1 MKVLVYGYGL
11 MGKKVAHAVMNDADL
26 ELVGVV
32 SPVFDVQPEVPAYK
46 SLDEVQYD
54 IDAII
59 DFSHPANLDSIL
71 AYALKN
77 KCKVV
82 FATTGFSAEDL
93 KKIEEASHEIALFQS
108 YNTSYGVAMMNKMV
122 SEFAKEFF
130 EHRFDIEIMEKH
142 HNQKI
147 DSPSGTAV
155 MLYDGINNALDD
167 SLEPTYDR
175 HSIHRKRERN
185 EVGISSIRGGTIFG
199 EHTVMFAGQ
208 DEIVEVKHTALSK
221 EVFANGAV
229 AALKALMNKDK
240 GLFDLKT
247 LY

>member
-26 ELVGVV
+26 ELAGVV

-46 SLDEVQYD
+46 SLDEVQDD

-71 AYALKN
+71 SYALKN

-108 YNTSYGVAMMNKMV
+108 YNTSYGVALMNKMV

-130 EHRFDIEIMEKH
+130 EHHFDIEIMEKH

-185 EVGISSIRGGTIFG
+185 E
-199 EHTVMFAGQ
+199 
-208 DEIVEVKHTALSK
+208 EIGRAHV
-221 EVFANGAV
+221 
-229 AALKALMNKDK
+229 
-240 GLFDLKT
+240 
-247 LY
+247 

>member
-26 ELVGVV
+26 ELAGVV

-46 SLDEVQYD
+46 SLDEVQDD

-71 AYALKN
+71 SYALKN

-130 EHRFDIEIMEKH
+130 EHHFDIEIMEKH

-155 MLYDGINNALDD
+155 MLYDGINNALV
-167 SLEPTYDR
+167 EIY
-175 HSIHRKRERN
+175 
-185 EVGISSIRGGTIFG
+185 V
-199 EHTVMFAGQ
+199 TV
-208 DEIVEVKHTALSK
+208 E
-221 EVFANGAV
+221 
-229 AALKALMNKDK
+229 
-240 GLFDLKT
+240 LKT
-247 LY
+247 DMISPVSEKTNKIDYDVLIASTVINGRVPEFYGGLIQSKSNNFSIPIE

>member
-1 MKVLVYGYGL
+1 
-11 MGKKVAHAVMNDADL
+11 
-26 ELVGVV
+26 
-32 SPVFDVQPEVPAYK
+32 
-46 SLDEVQYD
+46 
-54 IDAII
+54 
-59 DFSHPANLDSIL
+59 
-71 AYALKN
+71 
-77 KCKVV
+77 
-82 FATTGFSAEDL
+82 
-93 KKIEEASHEIALFQS
+93 
-108 YNTSYGVAMMNKMV
+108 MMNKMV

-130 EHRFDIEIMEKH
+130 EHHFDIEIMEKH

-155 MLYDGINNALDD
+155 MLYDGINKALDD

>member
-1 MKVLVYGYGL
+1 
-11 MGKKVAHAVMNDADL
+11 
-26 ELVGVV
+26 
-32 SPVFDVQPEVPAYK
+32 
-46 SLDEVQYD
+46 
-54 IDAII
+54 
-59 DFSHPANLDSIL
+59 
-71 AYALKN
+71 
-77 KCKVV
+77 
-82 FATTGFSAEDL
+82 
-93 KKIEEASHEIALFQS
+93 
-108 YNTSYGVAMMNKMV
+108 
-122 SEFAKEFF
+122 
-130 EHRFDIEIMEKH
+130 MEKH

>member
-26 ELVGVV
+26 ELAGVV

-46 SLDEVQYD
+46 SLDEVQDD

-71 AYALKN
+71 SYALKN

-130 EHRFDIEIMEKH
+130 EHHLILKSWKNIIIRKLIH
-142 HNQKI
+142 HQ
-147 DSPSGTAV
+147 V
-155 MLYDGINNALDD
+155 L
-167 SLEPTYDR
+167 
-175 HSIHRKRERN
+175 
-185 EVGISSIRGGTIFG
+185 
-199 EHTVMFAGQ
+199 Q
-208 DEIVEVKHTALSK
+208 
-221 EVFANGAV
+221 
-229 AALKALMNKDK
+229 
-240 GLFDLKT
+240 
-247 LY
+247 